1 MPIYSTSSAS
11 SGNATQL
18 QGRAISA
25 SAPSAGHTLVWSGSA
40 WVPSTGSPGPTGPAG
55 NDAAAWYDGVVA
67 PPSNLGKSGDW
78 YINTASGILFG
89 PKASGSWGNG
99 LPLQSGP
106 NGPTGPSGVTG
117 ATGPIVTGP
126 TGLGATGPT
135 GPGVTGPTGLR
146 GVTGPAGGPT
156 GPASTVTGPTGPGGS
171 TGPTGVGATGATG
184 AAGSAGANGSTG
196 PTGAAGAASAV
207 TGPTGPVAATGATGP
222 TGSGSTGPTG
232 SGSTGPTGAGGA
244 ASTVTGPTGPSGGP
258 TGPTGAG
265 PTGPTGASGGPTGPT
280 GAASSVTGPTGPS
293 ASAITGEV
301 FTTSQTLTS
310 SSARSN
316 FFNGS
321 SLVCTLPSTTGN
333 AGLWFVI
340 SNRSSSNLT
349 VNLPGVVPLITIG
362 GFGSTRVT
370 TDGSTWFFV

>member
-25 SAPSAGHTLVWSGSA
+25 SAPAAGHTLVWSGSA

-55 NDAAAWYDGVVA
+55 NDAAAWYNGVVA

-135 GPGVTGPTGLR
+135 GPGVTGPTGAP
-146 GVTGPAGGPT
+146 GTSGATGPAGGPT
-156 GPASTVTGPTGPGGS
+156 GPTGPVGSLGMAGPQGPTGPSVTGPTGSVS
-171 TGPTGVGATGATG
+171 TVA
-184 AAGSAGANGSTG
+184 
-196 PTGAAGAASAV
+196 
-207 TGPTGPVAATGATGP
+207 GPTGP
-222 TGSGSTGPTG
+222 S
-232 SGSTGPTGAGGA
+232 GA
-244 ASTVTGPTGPSGGP
+244 ASSVTGPTGPSGGP
-258 TGPTGAG
+258 TGPQGATGPVGGGRVPGFLGPLTGSQSIDSTSPRYVWGSPPPLTGGTYGNFFVYLPAAASNTGLDFRIQNAGAG
-265 PTGPTGASGGPTGPT
+265 GLVFAVGQPVTGGYGTIASISPSGG
-280 GAASSVTGPTGPS
+280 S
-293 ASAITGEV
+293 
-301 FTTSQTLTS
+301 
-310 SSARSN
+310 
-316 FFNGS
+316 
-321 SLVCTLPSTTGN
+321 
-333 AGLWFVI
+333 WFV
-340 SNRSSSNLT
+340 S
-349 VNLPGVVPLITIG
+349 
-362 GFGSTRVT
+362 
-370 TDGSTWFFV
+370 DGTAWRLF